1 LPKRQTINRE
11 DCDRPVVA
19 IFLVRY
25 GETGLKG
32 PPVRRRF
39 EQVLSENI
47 VRAHALAKVSCLVER
62 ERGRLFVTSSDTGAS
77 SIILSRTFG
86 VVSHSLADEC
96 SSDPEAISKL
106 AVSKL
111 SGRMARGASF
121 AVRARRSGIHTYN
134 SMQLAALIGERILE
148 AFSDRDIHVDLQKPD
163 IEIFAEV
170 RNNKAYVFEGA
181 VPGPGGLPLR
191 TQGKVLAV
199 IDDEKSLL
207 AAWLIMRRGSSTVL
221 LNGSGLDEGVLER
234 LKPWNPWWSGILKGI
249 SAADALKLKRCSG
262 LVLGWDLEEF
272 LSGTKPE
279 LDVPV
284 FYPLIGLTKGE
295 IEARMK
301 AIFG

>member
-1 LPKRQTINRE
+1 M
-11 DCDRPVVA
+11 A

-62 ERGRLFVTSSDTGAS
+62 ERGRLFVTSGDTEAS
-77 SIILSRTFG
+77 SIILSRAFG

-111 SGRMARGASF
+111 SGRIAKGSSF
-121 AVRARRSGIHTYN
+121 AVRARRSGIHPYN
-134 SMQLAALIGERILE
+134 SMQLAALMGERILD
-148 AFSDRDIHVDLQKPD
+148 AFSNQDIYVDLQKPD
-163 IEIFAEV
+163 VEIFAEV

-191 TQGKVLAV
+191 TQGKVLA
-199 IDDEKSLL
+199 IIEDEKSLL
-207 AAWLIMRRGSSTVL
+207 AAWLMMRRGSSAVL
-221 LNGSGLDEGVLER
+221 LNESDLDEKAIEQ
-234 LKPWNPWWSGILKGI
+234 LKPWNPWWSGSLKGI
-249 SAADALKLKRCSG
+249 SPADALNLKRCSG

-272 LSGTKPE
+272 LSGAKPE
-279 LDVPV
+279 LEVPV